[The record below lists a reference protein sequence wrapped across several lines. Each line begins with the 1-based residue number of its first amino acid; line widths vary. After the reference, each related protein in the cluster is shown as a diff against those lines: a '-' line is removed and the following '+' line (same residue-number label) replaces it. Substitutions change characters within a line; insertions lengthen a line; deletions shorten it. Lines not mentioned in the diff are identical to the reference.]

1 MRKKEKREE
10 RKDSSERAALRPF
23 GGVNGDKFRYAYR
36 KKNEYSIPTAP
47 LDPST
52 ALWAGSSPNGRIIH
66 LERVARL

>member
-36 KKNEYSIPTAP
+36 KKTNIPFQPRPWILRLHSGQAP
-47 LDPST
+47 LQMEE
-52 ALWAGSSPNGRIIH
+52 LYIWRG
-66 LERVARL
+66 